1 MKKFI
6 YVFVLLMTVFNFYHE
21 LFFEWEGFSKSMLT
35 IYFDVYSLF
44 DFVNLKFFIFDG
56 SRSLSLNRSV
66 NLFNL
71 IFYAFFLLGL
81 LFHFLSKGKE
91 IRLLRFGFL
100 TLFLTNCLNI
110 LFIFYSAFFLME
122 WSNRSFSNLIIVTIL
137 WSYKLVIT
145 YVIYKVIKYLDQEV
159 QVKSEDELTPISIS
173 EEKEEKL
180 SAREVLN
187 QSFQPKKSKVPFK
200 FYKASKSSRFFH
212 LMFDNLM
219 CILICSSI
227 LSMLMYVAEQNPEF
241 ENLRAF
247 SKNDWSIYFL
257 IFLWRIIYYF
267 TFETLF
273 QTTPAKCL
281 TSSKIISND
290 QNELKPIDVVNR
302 TWARLVPFEA
312 FTFFGE
318 IGFHDKISETS
329 VVKEK
334 NFGVHIAHYLWLIV
348 PIILLLIYISLF
360 SF

>member
-6 YVFVLLMTVFNFYHE
+6 YVFVLLVTGFNFYHE
-21 LFFEWEGFSKSMLT
+21 LFFEWGDFSKTVLT
-35 IYFDVYSLF
+35 YYFNVYSLV

-71 IFYAFFLLGL
+71 IFYSLFLLGL
-81 LFHFLSKGKE
+81 ILHFLSKGKE

-100 TLFLTNCLNI
+100 TIFLAKCINI
-110 LFIFYSAFFLME
+110 VLLFYSAFFVME

-145 YVIYKVIKYLDQEV
+145 YYIYKIIKYFDTEV
-159 QVKSEDELTPISIS
+159 QEKSEDELDLVLTFN
-173 EEKEEKL
+173 EKQEKL
-180 SAREVLN
+180 SAREMLE
-187 QSFQPKKSKVPFK
+187 QSFQPKKSTIPFK
-200 FYKASKSSRFFH
+200 FYKTSKSSRFFH

-227 LSMLMYVAEQNPEF
+227 LSMLIFLAEQNPEY

-247 SKNDWSIYFL
+247 SKNDWSIYPL

-281 TSSKIISND
+281 TSSKIISN
-290 QNELKPIDVVNR
+290 NSIELKPIHVVNR
-302 TWARLVPFEA
+302 TWARFVPFEA

-318 IGFHDKISETS
+318 TGFHDKISDTS

-334 NFGVHIAHYLWLIV
+334 NLGVNSAHYLWLIV
-348 PIILLLIYISLF
+348 PIILLLIYLF
-360 SF
+360 VFKF